1 MKFCKKILP
10 LLLLLTLLPL
20 SVSAAGDIDTK
31 RDTTLTVYALYD
43 GTPITGM
50 EMEAYRVATVDF
62 TGELTVLPTFADYR
76 EALDIRG
83 ENDTA
88 WQQMAQTLERFLL
101 REGIGADQTISV
113 NEKGIAAF
121 GTMAQGLY
129 LLRADA
135 VTREGKVY
143 AIAPCF
149 LLLPGKNQENTWDY
163 QVEAWVKP
171 SENPEFTQ
179 ITVVKNWL
187 DNCTPAH
194 GHPEVTIKLWHDGEL
209 VDTVTLPK
217 DGKWRYTWY
226 GMSTLGTWEIT
237 EEAVEGYTQQKPIAR
252 EGYTFTITNVCKN
265 YKKPEKLPQ
274 TGQLWWPVPVL
285 LCGGLFCL
293 VMGAVRRRKDEI

>member
-1 MKFCKKILP
+1 MKLYKRILP

-20 SVSAAGDIDTK
+20 SVSAAGDIDGK

-50 EMEAYRVATVDF
+50 EMEVYRVASVDS

-83 ENDTA
+83 KNDTA

-101 REGIGADQTISV
+101 REKIAPEETIPV
-113 NEKGIAAF
+113 NGKGIAAF

-135 VTREGKVY
+135 VTLDGKVY

-149 LLLPGKNQENTWDY
+149 LLLPGKTQEDTWNY
-163 QVEAWVKP
+163 SVETWVKP

-194 GHPEVTIKLWHDGEL
+194 SHPEVTIKLWHDGEL

-217 DGKWRYTWY
+217 DGKWRYTWN
-226 GMSTLGTWEIT
+226 GMSTLGNWEIT

-252 EGYTFTITNVCKN
+252 EGYTFTITNVCKS
-265 YKKPEKLPQ
+265 YKKPGKLPQ

-285 LCGGLFCL
+285 LCCGLFCL
-293 VMGAVRRRKDEI
+293 VMGAIRRRKEEI

>member
-1 MKFCKKILP
+1 MKLCKRILP

-20 SVSAAGDIDTK
+20 SVSAAGDIDGK

-50 EMEAYRVATVDF
+50 EMEVYRVASVDA

-101 REGIGADQTISV
+101 REKIAPEETIPV
-113 NEKGIAAF
+113 NGKGIAAF

-135 VTREGKVY
+135 VTLDGKVY

-149 LLLPGKNQENTWDY
+149 LLLPGKTQEDTWNY
-163 QVEAWVKP
+163 QVETWVKP

-194 GHPEVTIKLWHDGEL
+194 AHPEVTIKLWHDGEV

-217 DGKWRYTWY
+217 DGKWRYTWN
-226 GMSTLGTWEIT
+226 GMSTLGNWEIT
-237 EEAVEGYTQQKPIAR
+237 EEAVEGYTQQKPIAQ
-252 EGYTFTITNVCKN
+252 EGYTFTITNVCKS
-265 YKKPEKLPQ
+265 YKKPGKLPQ

-285 LCGGLFCL
+285 LCCGLFCL
-293 VMGAVRRRKDEI
+293 VMGAIRRRKEEI